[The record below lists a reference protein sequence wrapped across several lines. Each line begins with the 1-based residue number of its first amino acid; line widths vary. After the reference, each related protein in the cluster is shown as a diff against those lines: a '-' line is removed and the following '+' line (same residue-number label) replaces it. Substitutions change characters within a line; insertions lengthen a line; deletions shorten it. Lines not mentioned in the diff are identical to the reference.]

1 MAEENH
7 VLSVIG
13 RRPPVET
20 DRHIPNV
27 HYWTVDLLDSER
39 FSTVLTDII
48 RQNGKLNYLVFLQRY
63 RGEGD
68 SWRGEIE
75 VSLTASKNTIE
86 RLADEFDGSDE
97 NSIVLVSSLAGH
109 FVAEEQPLSYH
120 LAKAGINQMVR
131 YYAFV
136 LGPKGIRVNCVSSG
150 AVLKEESKDY
160 YLQNK
165 QIYNL
170 YKRIIPLGRMV
181 TSEDIAHVIAF
192 LCSPKA
198 SLMTGQ
204 NLVVDGGVSLQGQE
218 SLARKLTGR
227 PHPNSLSQPRRKAR

>member
-1 MAEENH
+1 M
-7 VLSVIG
+7 
-13 RRPPVET
+13 
-20 DRHIPNV
+20 
-27 HYWTVDLLDSER
+27 
-39 FSTVLTDII
+39 
-48 RQNGKLNYLVFLQRY
+48 
-63 RGEGD
+63 
-68 SWRGEIE
+68 
-75 VSLTASKNTIE
+75 TASKNVIE
-86 RLADEFDGSDE
+86 RLADEFDGSNE

-109 FVAEEQPLSYH
+109 FIAEEQPLSYH

-131 YYAFV
+131 YYAFA

-150 AVLKEESKDY
+150 AVLKGESKDF

-165 QIYNL
+165 QIYDL

-204 NLVVDGGVSLQGQE
+204 NLIVDGGVSLQGQE
-218 SLARKLTGR
+218 SLARKLTGQ
-227 PHPNSLSQPRRKAR
+227 PHPNSLSQPRRKTK